1 MVAVKQFDNLNT
13 SYVNLAALLRY
24 LREQN
29 FSGSLHVALDQY
41 AAEIFLTG
49 SGSAAVFE
57 IDRASGV
64 PAQEEGAME
73 RVLVHAR
80 EPGGTITV
88 FEGKTQGKDQ
98 PGSKTAQA
106 AESSIPGFA
115 DQIPISD
122 APPTE
127 EVDWDDLFRVSGDVI
142 AAVERAVA
150 SVGADF
156 ATNFRTARI
165 AVGDDYS
172 FLDPTA
178 SNFMY
183 ANGTVTLGAR
193 PGTGA
198 YVTGLSECL
207 RRIVNKLA
215 IDKEGKRFRERVAV
229 ELAVSARMR
238 PLGDF
243 KSQLDRIAGTRVL

>member
-1 MVAVKQFDNLNT
+1 MVALKQFDNLNT

-29 FSGSLHVALDQY
+29 FSGSIHVVLDEY
-41 AAEIFLTG
+41 EAEIFLAE

-57 IDRASGV
+57 IDRISGV

-73 RVLVHAR
+73 RALVHAR

-88 FEGKTQGKDQ
+88 YEGKTQ
-98 PGSKTAQA
+98 PGSATGA
-106 AESSIPGFA
+106 ASESSIPGFA
-115 DQIPISD
+115 DPFPTAD
-122 APPTE
+122 AAPAE
-127 EVDWDDLFRVSGDVI
+127 QVDWDDHP
-142 AAVERAVA
+142 
-150 SVGADF
+150 
-156 ATNFRTARI
+156 
-165 AVGDDYS
+165 

-178 SNFMY
+178 SNFKY

-193 PGTGA
+193 PATSA

-229 ELAVSARMR
+229 ELALAARLR

-243 KSQLDRIAGTRVL
+243 QLQLDKIAGTRVL